1 MSVKTF
7 AGIDNFFFLE
17 KMYGTTDIFSNAELY
32 LLSVFWAD
40 CRVNLEIKSPIK
52 VISKPKRWEHKSIEE
67 TYIYI
72 TLQGVADFESNLKT
86 SFYYKNLPL
95 HIIKGDWKILKS
107 SENSRGQKLNM
118 LELFFDDEQWF
129 RCKFVC
135 GRIQNTSDVPH

>member
-107 SENSRGQKLNM
+107 SENNNGTSSTIISPEPLAEIY
-118 LELFFDDEQWF
+118 LSIIFCIIVICLF
-129 RCKFVC
+129 
-135 GRIQNTSDVPH
+135 IL

>member
-1 MSVKTF
+1 MSVHS
-7 AGIDNFFFLE
+7 AGYSL
-17 KMYGTTDIFSNAELY
+17 
-32 LLSVFWAD
+32 

-107 SENSRGQKLNM
+107 SENSGGQKLNM

>member
-52 VISKPKRWEHKSIEE
+52 VISKPKRLCPS
-67 TYIYI
+67 
-72 TLQGVADFESNLKT
+72 LAGA
-86 SFYYKNLPL
+86 LP
-95 HIIKGDWKILKS
+95 G
-107 SENSRGQKLNM
+107 G
-118 LELFFDDEQWF
+118 
-129 RCKFVC
+129 
-135 GRIQNTSDVPH
+135 GR